1 MGGSS
6 GGGESRSVEP
16 PRFAWPYAN
25 ALGDQLTQ
33 WMQSSG
39 PQEYY
44 PGQAIAN
51 RDPYTLQ
58 GQQSMLNGADAFQG
72 FYNNSVLPGAQQL
85 MGAADVLNDPTVQ
98 GSLDVIE
105 KRGQQNLRDSL
116 GSIADASIG
125 AGQLGGSRRG
135 VAEGLATSRTNE
147 AIANAQQ
154 DYLSKAR
161 GQGLEAVSRGLAF
174 APNTMSMSQFPG
186 QVQQQ
191 VGQQNQN
198 YQQMLLDEARNMWNF
213 NQQAPENYLNQNV
226 QRLAT
231 LTGTGGLGL
240 TQGPGQDSQM
250 NPWGMALG
258 GIGAGAGMSAL
269 GVASVANPYF
279 WPVLAGGAM
288 LGGSIL

>member
-1 MGGSS
+1 
-6 GGGESRSVEP
+6 
-16 PRFAWPYAN
+16 
-25 ALGDQLTQ
+25 
-33 WMQSSG
+33 
-39 PQEYY
+39 
-44 PGQAIAN
+44 
-51 RDPYTLQ
+51 
-58 GQQSMLNGADAFQG
+58 MLNGADAFQG